1 MKFLSQQY
9 FKNIY
14 IYYTIAFA
22 CTRMRAKPFVARI
35 NPKTGYKKGLKI
47 SFVLLCHWKAAAKK
61 CYEAVFFS
69 RGNVRDLKKE
79 RVDPVCVNFNWL
91 LDFVP
96 GSADALHMRCV
107 NSDRLCT

>member
-9 FKNIY
+9 FKKIY

-47 SFVLLCHWKAAAKK
+47 SFVLLCH
-61 CYEAVFFS
+61 CYEAVFFC
-69 RGNVRDLKKE
+69 RGNVDLKKE